1 MYTKK
6 KSPFCIIDLRSD
18 EAAKALISRSILSKA
33 IYELWGSG
41 KDYESLIEDIKNNS
55 AIDPLK
61 YHHASFRFE
70 VDSFMVKHTAL
81 QRSELIAS
89 FSFLPF
95 KGPVKMKN
103 PDLEMCVFEDYVHEA
118 SAPHMLY
125 LGRWIANGSRDAVTK
140 YDLKKRRYISRT
152 SMDSQLSLVTANMV
166 LAAPGKTVFDPFVGT
181 GSFTVSCAHFG
192 AVTIGSDI
200 DGRSI
205 RGTNN
210 RDVVS
215 NFQQYG
221 TVSNL
226 LDNFISD
233 LTHTPLRMVRFLD
246 GIVCDPP
253 YGVREGPKVLG
264 YRGEKEAKLVMIDGV
279 PAHL

>member
-1 MYTKK
+1 
-6 KSPFCIIDLRSD
+6 
-18 EAAKALISRSILSKA
+18 
-33 IYELWGSG
+33 
-41 KDYESLIEDIKNNS
+41 
-55 AIDPLK
+55 
-61 YHHASFRFE
+61 
-70 VDSFMVKHTAL
+70 
-81 QRSELIAS
+81 
-89 FSFLPF
+89 
-95 KGPVKMKN
+95 MKN

-118 SAPHMLY
+118 SAPHMLH
-125 LGRWIANGSRDAVTK
+125 LGRWIANGSRDVATK
-140 YDLKKRRYISRT
+140 YDLKKRNYISRT
-152 SMDSQLSLVTANMV
+152 SMEAQLALVTANMV
-166 LAAPGKTVFDPFVGT
+166 LAAPGKTIFDPFVGT

-205 RGTNN
+205 RGVEAGRN
-210 RDVVS
+210 VVS

-221 TVSNL
+221 TVNNL

-264 YRGEKEAKLVMIDGV
+264 YRGEKEAKLVYVDGV

>member
-1 MYTKK
+1 
-6 KSPFCIIDLRSD
+6 
-18 EAAKALISRSILSKA
+18 
-33 IYELWGSG
+33 
-41 KDYESLIEDIKNNS
+41 
-55 AIDPLK
+55 LK
-61 YHHASFRFE
+61 HQHESFRFE

-81 QRSELIAS
+81 QRAELIES
-89 FSFLPF
+89 FKFLPF
-95 KGPVKMKN
+95 KGQIRMKN
-103 PDLEMCVFEDYVHEA
+103 PELEMCVFEDYVHEA

-125 LGRWIANGSRDAVTK
+125 LGRWIANGNRDAATK
-140 YDLKKRRYISRT
+140 YDLKKRKYISRT
-152 SMDSQLSLVTANMV
+152 SMEAQLALVTANMV
-166 LAAPGKTVFDPFVGT
+166 LAAPAKTIFDPFVGT

-205 RGTNN
+205 RGVEAGRN
-210 RDVVS
+210 VVS

-221 TVSNL
+221 TVNNL

-264 YRGEKEAKLVMIDGV
+264 YRGEKEAKLVYVDGV